1 MRSENEVVVVGNCV
15 ALLDLQVGEITSN
28 HEQKETLPLFQS
40 THHRPLNTLRVPL
53 ILITTRHSFERSI
66 NHLHSF
72 STFFYFDTYNMFLR
86 VLLVSL
92 FVLLASAAHHHPQRD
107 YPHKRHVPYKRQ
119 AGVNLTALN
128 DTIISINGTSVNGTA
143 NTTQDGA
150 LDFVASTIEVTSYI
164 DFTLSVTQTVDD
176 GTVTVTLTTV
186 PTATGD

>member
-1 MRSENEVVVVGNCV
+1 
-15 ALLDLQVGEITSN
+15 
-28 HEQKETLPLFQS
+28 
-40 THHRPLNTLRVPL
+40 
-53 ILITTRHSFERSI
+53 
-66 NHLHSF
+66 
-72 STFFYFDTYNMFLR
+72 MFLR